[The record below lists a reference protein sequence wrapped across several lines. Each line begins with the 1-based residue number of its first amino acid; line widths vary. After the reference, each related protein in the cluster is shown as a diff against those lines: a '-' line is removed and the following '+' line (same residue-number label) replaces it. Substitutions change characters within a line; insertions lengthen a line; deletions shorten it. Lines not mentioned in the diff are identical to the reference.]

1 MLILMIMDRWVWI
14 IRCILHDVIV
24 CRCDRLLDRRRRAR
38 GEFHSGWYDIIIFIF
53 LLLLL
58 LLQWNRICIHNTSGG
73 GGSGG

>member
-53 LLLLL
+53 FLLLLL
-58 LLQWNRICIHNTSGG
+58 HWNLIRIHNTCCC